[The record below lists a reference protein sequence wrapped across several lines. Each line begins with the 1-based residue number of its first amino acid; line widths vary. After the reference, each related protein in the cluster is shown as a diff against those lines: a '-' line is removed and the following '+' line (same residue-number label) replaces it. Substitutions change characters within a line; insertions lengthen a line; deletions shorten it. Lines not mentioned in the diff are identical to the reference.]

1 MSVVKMMTRIV
12 DPKEI
17 VTKKKDGALDQKKLE
32 AQLHDHT
39 FGITSDPLSLF
50 SCAFSALIHDLV
62 RSQV

>member
-12 DPKEI
+12 DPKE
-17 VTKKKDGALDQKKLE
+17 VAAMKSVRSLDQKQMD
-32 AQLHDHT
+32 AQLHKTT

-62 RSQV
+62 RSK